1 MLTSFIRTLILLV
14 AVIAAVRL
22 MGKRQIAQLQPTE
35 LVVTILLSQI
45 AATPMQDNDIPM
57 LNTLVAVMVLVGVE
71 ILISY
76 IGMKNSRFRAVLQGN
91 PVTVIK
97 EGRLDQKQLARIR
110 YTVDDLMESLRAKD
124 VFDIS
129 SVSCAVA
136 ETDGS
141 LSVLLRPDEQP
152 AAAKQVGN
160 VPTDGDYPYIIISD
174 GKINRADFAS
184 AGLTDA
190 KFRRITDGLEVE
202 PKDVFL
208 MTVKK
213 SGGITLIRKDGADA
227 KKRVNNSY
235 QKRRHGCKKRGK
247 NG

>member
-14 AVIAAVRL
+14 AVIVAVRL
-22 MGKRQIAQLQPTE
+22 MGKRQIGQLQPAE

-57 LNTLVAVMVLVGVE
+57 MNTLIAVMVLVGVE

-76 IGMKNSRFRAVLQGN
+76 FSMKNSRFRAVLQGN
-91 PVTVIK
+91 PVMVIK

-129 SVSCAVA
+129 SVLCAVA

-141 LSVLLRPDEQP
+141 LSVLLRPGEQT
-152 AAAKQVGN
+152 ATSKQVGN
-160 VPTDGDYPYIIISD
+160 VPSDGDYPYVIVSD
-174 GKINRADFAS
+174 GKINYADFAS

-190 KFRRITDGLEVE
+190 KFRRIMDGLNAK
-202 PKDVFL
+202 PNDVFL
-208 MTVKK
+208 MTANDKSETNIVKK
-213 SGGITLIRKDGADA
+213 AGSEKAIW
-227 KKRVNNSY
+227 
-235 QKRRHGCKKRGK
+235 H
-247 NG
+247 

>member
-14 AVIAAVRL
+14 AVIVAVRL
-22 MGKRQIAQLQPTE
+22 MGKRQIGQLQPAE

-57 LNTLVAVMVLVGVE
+57 MNTLIAVMVLVGVE

-76 IGMKNSRFRAVLQGN
+76 FSMKNSRFRAVLQGN
-91 PVTVIK
+91 PVMVIK

-129 SVSCAVA
+129 SVLCAVA

-141 LSVLLRPDEQP
+141 LSVLLRPGEQT
-152 AAAKQVGN
+152 ATSKQVGN
-160 VPTDGDYPYIIISD
+160 VPSDGDYPYVIVSD
-174 GKINRADFAS
+174 GKINYADFAS

-190 KFRRITDGLEVE
+190 KFRRIMDGLNAK
-202 PKDVFL
+202 PNDVFL

-213 SGGITLIRKDGADA
+213 SDGINHIRKDGADGEKA
-227 KKRVNNSY
+227 
-235 QKRRHGCKKRGK
+235 GG
-247 NG
+247 

>member
-57 LNTLVAVMVLVGVE
+57 LNTLVAVMALVGVE

-91 PVTVIK
+91 PVMVIK
-97 EGRLDQKQLARIR
+97 DGRLDQKQLARIR
-110 YTVDDLMESLRAKD
+110 YTVDDLMESLRSKN

-141 LSVLLRPDEQP
+141 LSVLLHADEQP
-152 AAAKQVGN
+152 AIARQVGN
-160 VPTDGDYPYIIISD
+160 VPTDGDYPYVIISD

-190 KFRRITDGLEVE
+190 KFKRIMDGLHAKPNE
-202 PKDVFL
+202 VFL

-213 SGGITLIRKDGADA
+213 SGGINFIRKDARSA
-227 KKRVNNSY
+227 E
-235 QKRRHGCKKRGK
+235 KRGDK
-247 NG
+247 S